1 MSIAIMTAVWKL
13 DMAPSD
19 KMVLLALADA
29 ANDDGVTWIA
39 VKHRKEGDQ
48 RLDLLTKCSLSER
61 AVQGAL
67 KRLVDAGHLSRRD
80 VPGKGVIWTVT
91 PAASAPPQHLR
102 PAGND
107 ANPRSICG
115 ETVNNPQPSE
125 ANASSGQRAKARATR
140 RCPSSWAPSPADV
153 QVAESLGFTSG
164 EIERELATI
173 RDTEFGT
180 PRSDWSATF
189 RNWFRREAKHRKP
202 RNVRPDRH
210 AAQHDHLSAVARAMA
225 AACDRAE
232 GEPSRN
238 RPVPSPESGG
248 RFLPAAA

>member
-1 MSIAIMTAVWKL
+1 MSIAIMTAVWKM

-39 VKHRKEGDQ
+39 VKHRRNGDQ

-102 PAGND
+102 PAAND
-107 ANPRSICG
+107 TDPRSKCG
-115 ETVNNPQPSE
+115 ETVNNPQSSE
-125 ANASSGQRAKARATR
+125 AIASSGLRAKPRASR
-140 RCPSSWAPSPADV
+140 RCPDAWAPSPADV
-153 QVAESLGFTSG
+153 QTVAALGFSPG

-202 RNVRPDRH
+202 QNVRPDRH

-225 AACDRAE
+225 AACDRPE
-232 GEPSRN
+232 GEPAAN
-238 RPVPSPESGG
+238 RPGPRPESGG
-248 RFLPAAA
+248 GFLPAAA